1 MELNSV
7 NRKVI
12 KFSYLDLDGA
22 IQYWEGKDSL
32 SVEEQELLGAYRAT
46 CKDLVNQFS
55 FVKEEDND

>member
-1 MELNSV
+1 MELNSDT
-7 NRKVI
+7 RKVI

-22 IQYWEGKDSL
+22 KQYWEGKDSL

-55 FVKEEDND
+55 FIKEDDDA